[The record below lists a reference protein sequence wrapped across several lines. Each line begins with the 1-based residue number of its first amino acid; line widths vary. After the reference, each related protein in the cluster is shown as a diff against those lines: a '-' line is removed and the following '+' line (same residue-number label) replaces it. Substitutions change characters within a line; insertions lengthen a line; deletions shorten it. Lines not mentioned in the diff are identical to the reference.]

1 MKHTA
6 LTSDHVELLSA
17 AARDGIRREST
28 TDDFWTRRGA
38 SARSRK
44 YWREHVDQLIR
55 LGYLRV
61 TARKRVGT
69 FQSPV
74 ACRATPDGLD
84 ALAQVEGPR

>member
-6 LTSDHVELLSA
+6 LTSDHVALLSA

-28 TDDFWTRRGA
+28 LDDFWIARGA
-38 SARSRK
+38 GPRSRK

-61 TARKRVGT
+61 TVSSTLGPGDRG
-69 FQSPV
+69 PV
-74 ACRATPDGLD
+74 ACRATPEGIE
-84 ALAQVEGPR
+84 ALGMAQS